1 MLFASDDK
9 PIIACSSSVASN
21 SAISLIRISGFE
33 DIKDFQKVLS
43 RDLSK
48 IVARKVYYCNL
59 IKGEKVIDSI
69 VFTYF
74 KAPYSY
80 NGENILELSIHGNV
94 LNVNRVIKLFIDT
107 FDLRHA
113 KPGEF
118 SYRALKNQKLN
129 LSQIE
134 ALDLFLNSKSQYG
147 LDLGNSL
154 MNGSL
159 SKLYNSLYQAYLTHK
174 GSVELG
180 IDFLED
186 VGEENF
192 KNNLKLSLNQLEII
206 VGELNSRVN
215 INPNSILNPKIILIG
230 NTNSG
235 KSSLFNNLLKRN
247 RAIVSD
253 IRGTTRDYISEQILV
268 NNTQF
273 EIIDTAGLR
282 ETSDVIEKQGIENVK
297 ELMTDS
303 FFKIHVINPFD
314 NFEKLDD
321 IDLVVCT
328 HKDGPI
334 EPNNGNGPIGPK
346 VKSGPIEPIKKIYPD
361 KKILF
366 IDNNRFESM
375 VEEAIFKAIFNKFQL
390 LIHNKP
396 ILIPRHKQV
405 ISDIYHELK
414 AYNKICL
421 KEEDIAII
429 SAELNIIGH
438 SIEELIGIVTVDKV
452 LGNIFDNFCIGK

>member
-33 DIKDFQKVLS
+33 EVKNFQQVFSK
-43 RDLSK
+43 DLSK
-48 IVARKVYYCNL
+48 IEARKVYYCDL
-59 IKGEKVIDSI
+59 LKGEKVIDSI

-74 KAPYSY
+74 KGPNSY
-80 NGENILELSIHGNV
+80 NGENILELSVHGNV
-94 LNVNRVIKLFIDT
+94 LNVNRIIKIFIDS
-107 FDLRHA
+107 FDIRHA

-192 KNNLKLSLNQLEII
+192 KNNLKISLNQLEII

-215 INPNSILNPKIILIG
+215 VNPSSILDPKIILIG

-253 IRGTTRDYISEQILV
+253 IRGTTRDYISEQILI

-273 EIIDTAGLR
+273 ELIDTAGLR
-282 ETSDVIEKQGIENVK
+282 ETDDVIEKQGIQSVK
-297 ELMTDS
+297 ELMNDS

-314 NFEKLDD
+314 DFEKLED
-321 IDLVVCT
+321 IDLIVCT
-328 HKDGPI
+328 HKEDSIDREG
-334 EPNNGNGPIGPK
+334 EGGPIGPDSK
-346 VKSGPIEPIKKIYPD
+346 VGPMGPVKAAYPN
-361 KKILF
+361 KEILF
-366 IDNNRFESM
+366 ISNNDFDLDSEK
-375 VEEAIFKAIFNKFQL
+375 VIFDAIFIKFQQ
-390 LIHNKP
+390 LIQNKP
-396 ILIPRHKQV
+396 ILIPRHRQV
-405 ISDIYHELK
+405 ISDIYNEFR

-421 KEEDIAII
+421 QEEDIAII

-452 LGNIFDNFCIGK
+452 LNNIFDNFCIGK

>member
-33 DIKDFQKVLS
+33 EVKDFQKVFS
-43 RDLSK
+43 KDLSN
-48 IVARKVYYCNL
+48 IQSRKVYYCDL
-59 IKGEKVIDSI
+59 IKDEKVIDSI

-74 KAPYSY
+74 KGPNSY
-80 NGENILELSIHGNV
+80 NGENILELSVHGNV
-94 LNVNRVIKLFIDT
+94 LNVNRIIKIFIDN
-107 FDLRHA
+107 FNIRHA

-118 SYRALKNQKLN
+118 SYRALKNEKLN

-192 KNNLKLSLNQLEII
+192 KNNLKISLNQLEII

-215 INPNSILNPKIILIG
+215 VNPSSILNPKIILIG

-273 EIIDTAGLR
+273 ELIDTAGLR
-282 ETSDVIEKQGIENVK
+282 ETNDVIEKQGIESVK
-297 ELMTDS
+297 ELMNDS
-303 FFKIHVINPFD
+303 FYKIHVINPYD
-314 NFEKLDD
+314 DYEKLEDV
-321 IDLVVCT
+321 DLVICT

-334 EPNNGNGPIGPK
+334 EPKSENGPIGPDLK
-346 VKSGPIEPIKKIYPD
+346 LGPIEPIKNIYPD

-366 IDNNRFESM
+366 INNLVFDVDYENIIFES
-375 VEEAIFKAIFNKFQL
+375 IFKKFQV
-390 LIHNKP
+390 LIQNKP
-396 ILIPRHKQV
+396 ILIPRHKHV
-405 ISDIYHELK
+405 ISNIYNELK
-414 AYNKICL
+414 GYNKICL
-421 KEEDIAII
+421 QEEDIAII

-452 LGNIFDNFCIGK
+452 LNNIFDNFCIGK